1 MPGHGAPTRSRT
13 RAGFFLPLW
22 TLLLALQ
29 PPPLLAGVLE
39 GRLLD
44 GDAGEPVAGALLT
57 LRSPSGAVRSTRSD
71 SAGAFRL
78 EDLPSGAWDL
88 AARRLGYRPLQARL
102 RTGDGLT
109 SFEWRL
115 EPLPLL
121 MDEMVVRARRH
132 PGGEPVAAFVETIS
146 LDGRRPAGADLAQ
159 TLDRATGV
167 DVRRYG
173 GLGSFSTLSIRGS
186 TSEQVQIY
194 LDGVPL
200 NRAGGGGVDLGGLP
214 IGGLSSV
221 EIYRGAVPARFGGNS
236 LGGVVHMRTRPLGN
250 EVRTRLRTASGSFG
264 TRQLGASIGG
274 PWKEWEY
281 LGLVDYSA
289 SRNDFRF
296 LDDNGTEYNA
306 GDDDWARRLNSDF
319 RGLRGLAK
327 VGRNL
332 GAGRLQIHNTF
343 DLDSKGIPGL
353 GNNQSLHTR
362 YGTRRHIAEATLFGP
377 LRHRAGYRLQAHHSL
392 SEEEYRDLR
401 GEVGVGR
408 QHDRNLTRSLGLRGE
423 VNALLAGRSLVT
435 AFGAARRESFAPGD
449 LLRPESRLLRSRRRA
464 LAAGT
469 EVELPLGPRLTVN
482 AGTQAEAL
490 DDRFFDRKSFAP
502 SDVLPS
508 RENRELL
515 WGWRV
520 GGKLDL
526 GGGLALKAHLGRY
539 RRAPNFFE
547 LFGDRGAVIGNTGL
561 VSERGRN
568 RDLGLVYRRRV
579 DGPGLELAEAVY
591 YRNRVDDLIRFV
603 QNSQRVSRPHNMGG
617 ALLRGLETRVQAKLR
632 PWLSVRGHYAYQ
644 RAENRTPFS
653 FERGN
658 DLPNA
663 PRHRLHGRADLDL
676 GRAGL
681 HGEVSRESRHF
692 LDRAN
697 LRTVPVRALYNLGG
711 SLPLAQ
717 GLSLSLELRNL
728 TDDQIADLWGYP
740 LPGRFYGLSM
750 HYATNPWTERQNPRV
765 PALSRRRSPADGDP
779 VVGPE

>member
-1 MPGHGAPTRSRT
+1 MI
-13 RAGFFLPLW
+13 PL
-22 TLLLALQ
+22 LGLLALQ
-29 PPPLLAGVLE
+29 PPPVEAGVLE

-44 GDAGEPVAGALLT
+44 GDAGGPVAGALLT
-57 LRSPSGAVRSTRSD
+57 LRSPSGAVRSARSD
-71 SAGAFRL
+71 TAGAFRL
-78 EDLPSGAWDL
+78 EDLPSDAWDVRV
-88 AARRLGYRPLQARL
+88 RRLGYRPLQSRL
-102 RTGDGLT
+102 HTGDGLA
-109 SFEWRL
+109 SVEWRL

-146 LDGRRPAGADLAQ
+146 LDRRAPGADLAQ
-159 TLDRATGV
+159 TLDAATGV
-167 DVRRYG
+167 NVRRYG

-186 TSEQVQIY
+186 TSEQVQIF

-200 NRAGGGGVDLGGLP
+200 NRASGGGVDLGGLP

-236 LGGVVHMRTRPLGN
+236 LGGVVHLRTRPLGS
-250 EVRTRLRTASGSFG
+250 EVRTRMRTASGSFG
-264 TRQLGASIGG
+264 TRQVGASIGG
-274 PWKEWEY
+274 PWREWEY

-306 GDDDWARRLNSDF
+306 GDDGWARRLNSDF
-319 RGLRGLAK
+319 RGLRALAK

-332 GAGRLQIHNTF
+332 GAGRLQVHNTL
-343 DLDSKGIPGL
+343 DLIGKGIPGL

-362 YGTRRHIAEATLFGP
+362 YDTWRHIAEASLFGP
-377 LRHRAGYRLQAHHSL
+377 LGRRGAGYRLQAHHSL
-392 SEEEYRDLR
+392 TRDEYRDRL

-423 VNALLAGRSLVT
+423 VNALLPGRSLVT
-435 AFGAARRESFAPGD
+435 AFAAARGESFSPDD
-449 LLRPESRLLRSRRRA
+449 LLRSESRLLRSRRRA

-469 EVELPLGPRLTVN
+469 EVEVPLGARLTLN
-482 AGTQAEAL
+482 AGTQAEGL

-515 WGWRV
+515 WGWRL

-526 GGGLALKAHLGRY
+526 GGGLALKAHGGRY
-539 RRAPNFFE
+539 RRAPSFFE

-561 VSERGRN
+561 VSEEGRN
-568 RDLGLVYRRRV
+568 RDLGLVYRRRG
-579 DGPGLELAEAVY
+579 DGAGLELAEAVY

-603 QNSQRVSRPHNMGG
+603 QNSQRVSRPHNLGR
-617 ALLRGLETRVQAKLR
+617 ALLRGVETRLQARLS

-644 RAENRTPFS
+644 RPENRTPFS

-663 PRHRLHGRADLDL
+663 PRHRLHGRASLDL
-676 GRAGL
+676 GGVGL

-697 LRTVPVRALYNLGG
+697 LRAVPVRALYNLGG

-717 GLSLSLELRNL
+717 GLSLSWELRNL
-728 TDDQIADLWGYP
+728 TDDRVADLWGYP

-750 HYATNPWTERQNPRV
+750 HYATNP
-765 PALSRRRSPADGDP
+765 
-779 VVGPE
+779 

>member
-1 MPGHGAPTRSRT
+1 M
-13 RAGFFLPLW
+13 
-22 TLLLALQ
+22 
-29 PPPLLAGVLE
+29 
-39 GRLLD
+39 
-44 GDAGEPVAGALLT
+44 AGALLT
-57 LRSPSGAVRSTRSD
+57 LRSPSGAVRSARSD
-71 SAGAFRL
+71 TAGAFRL
-78 EDLPSGAWDL
+78 EDLPADAWDVSV
-88 AARRLGYRPLQARL
+88 RRLGYRPHQSRL
-102 RTGDGLT
+102 RTGDGLA
-109 SFEWRL
+109 SVEWRL

-146 LDGRRPAGADLAQ
+146 LDRRAPGADLAQ

-167 DVRRYG
+167 NVRRYG

-186 TSEQVQIY
+186 TSEQVQIF

-200 NRAGGGGVDLGGLP
+200 NRAAGGGVDLGGLP

-236 LGGVVHMRTRPLGN
+236 LGGVVHLRTRPLGS
-250 EVRTRLRTASGSFG
+250 EVRTRMRTASGSFG
-264 TRQLGASIGG
+264 TRQVGASIGG
-274 PWKEWEY
+274 PWREWEY

-306 GDDDWARRLNSDF
+306 GDDGWARRLNSDF
-319 RGLRGLAK
+319 RGLRALAK

-332 GAGRLQIHNTF
+332 GAGRLQVHNTL
-343 DLDSKGIPGL
+343 DLLRKGIPGL

-362 YGTRRHIAEATLFGP
+362 YDTWRHIAEASLFGP
-377 LRHRAGYRLQAHHSL
+377 LGRRSAGYRLQAHHSL
-392 SEEEYRDLR
+392 TRDEYRDRL

-423 VNALLAGRSLVT
+423 VNALLPGRSLVT
-435 AFGAARRESFAPGD
+435 AFAAARGESFSPDD
-449 LLRPESRLLRSRRRA
+449 LLRSESRLLRSRRRA

-469 EVELPLGPRLTVN
+469 EVEVPLGARLTLN
-482 AGTQAEAL
+482 AGTQAEGL

-515 WGWRV
+515 WGWRL

-526 GGGLALKAHLGRY
+526 GGGLALKAHGGRY
-539 RRAPNFFE
+539 RRAPSFFE
-547 LFGDRGAVIGNTGL
+547 LFGDRGAVIGNTRL
-561 VSERGRN
+561 VSEEGRN
-568 RDLGLVYRRRV
+568 RDLGLVYRRRG
-579 DGPGLELAEAVY
+579 DGAGLELAEAVY

-603 QNSQRVSRPHNMGG
+603 QNSQRVSRPHNLGR
-617 ALLRGLETRVQAKLR
+617 ALLRGVETRLQARLR

-663 PRHRLHGRADLDL
+663 PRHRLHGRASLDL
-676 GRAGL
+676 GGVGL

-697 LRTVPVRALYNLGG
+697 LRAVPVRALYNLGG

-717 GLSLSLELRNL
+717 GLSLSWELRNL
-728 TDDQIADLWGYP
+728 TDDRVADLWGYP

-750 HYATNPWTERQNPRV
+750 HYATNP
-765 PALSRRRSPADGDP
+765 
-779 VVGPE
+779 

>member
-13 RAGFFLPLW
+13 RAGFLISL
-22 TLLLALQ
+22 LGLLALQ

-44 GDAGEPVAGALLT
+44 ADAGEPVAGALLT
-57 LRSPSGAVRSTRSD
+57 LRSPSGAVRSARSD
-71 SAGAFRL
+71 TAGAFRL
-78 EDLPSGAWDL
+78 EDLPPGAWDL
-88 AARRLGYRPLQARL
+88 GVRRLGYRPHRARL
-102 RTGDGLT
+102 QTGDGLA
-109 SFEWRL
+109 SVEWRL

-146 LDGRRPAGADLAQ
+146 LDRRAPGADLAQ

-167 DVRRYG
+167 NVRRYG

-186 TSEQVQIY
+186 TSEQVQVF

-200 NRAGGGGVDLGGLP
+200 NRAAGGGVDLGGLP

-236 LGGVVHMRTRPLGN
+236 LGGVVHLRTRPLGS
-250 EVRTRLRTASGSFG
+250 EVLTRVRTASGSFG
-264 TRQLGASIGG
+264 TRQVGASIGG
-274 PWKEWEY
+274 PWREWEY

-306 GDDDWARRLNSDF
+306 GDDGWARRLNSDF
-319 RGLRGLAK
+319 RGLRALAK
-327 VGRNL
+327 AGRSL
-332 GAGRLQIHNTF
+332 GAGRLQVHNTL
-343 DLDSKGIPGL
+343 DLLGKGIPGL

-362 YGTRRHIAEATLFGP
+362 YDTWRHIAEASLFGP
-377 LRHRAGYRLQAHHSL
+377 LGRGAGYRLQAHHSL
-392 SEEEYRDLR
+392 TRDEYRDRL

-408 QHDRNLTRSLGLRGE
+408 QHDRNLTRGLGVRGE
-423 VNALLAGRSLVT
+423 VNALLPGRSLVT
-435 AFGAARRESFAPGD
+435 AFAAARGESFSPDD
-449 LLRPESRLLRSRRRA
+449 LLRSESRLLRSRRRA

-469 EVELPLGPRLTVN
+469 EVEVPLGPRLTLN
-482 AGTQAEAL
+482 AGTQAEGL

-502 SDVLPS
+502 SGVLPR

-515 WGWRV
+515 WGWRL

-526 GGGLALKAHLGRY
+526 GGGLALKAHGGRY
-539 RRAPNFFE
+539 RRPPSFFE

-561 VSERGRN
+561 VSEEGHN
-568 RDLGLVYRRRV
+568 RDLGLVYRRRG
-579 DGPGLELAEAVY
+579 DGAGLELAEAVY

-603 QNSQRVSRPHNMGG
+603 QNSQRVSRPHNLGR
-617 ALLRGLETRVQAKLR
+617 ALLRGVETRVQARLS

-663 PRHRLHGRADLDL
+663 PRHRLHGRAALDL
-676 GRAGL
+676 GGVGL

-697 LRTVPVRALYNLGG
+697 LRAVPVRTLYNLGG
-711 SLPLAQ
+711 SLPLAA

-728 TDDQIADLWGYP
+728 TDDRVADLWGYP
-740 LPGRFYGLSM
+740 LPGRFYGLGL
-750 HYATNPWTERQNPRV
+750 HYATNP
-765 PALSRRRSPADGDP
+765 
-779 VVGPE
+779 

>member
-13 RAGFFLPLW
+13 RAGFLIS
-22 TLLLALQ
+22 LLGVLALQ
-29 PPPLLAGVLE
+29 PPPLEAGVLE
-39 GRLLD
+39 GRLFD
-44 GDAGEPVAGALLT
+44 ADAGEPVAGALLT
-57 LRSPSGAVRSTRSD
+57 LRSPSGAVRSARSD
-71 SAGAFRL
+71 TAGAFRL
-78 EDLPSGAWDL
+78 KDLPAGAWDVSVQ
-88 AARRLGYRPLQARL
+88 RLGYRPHRARL
-102 RTGDGLT
+102 RTGDGLA
-109 SFEWRL
+109 SVEWRL
-115 EPLPLL
+115 GPLPLL

-146 LDGRRPAGADLAQ
+146 LDRRAPGADLAQ

-167 DVRRYG
+167 NVRRYG

-186 TSEQVQIY
+186 TSEQVQVF

-200 NRAGGGGVDLGGLP
+200 NRASGGGVDLGGLP

-236 LGGVVHMRTRPLGN
+236 LGGVVHLRTRPLGS
-250 EVRTRLRTASGSFG
+250 EARTRMRTASGSFG
-264 TRQLGASIGG
+264 TRQVGASVGG
-274 PWKEWEY
+274 PWREWEY

-306 GDDDWARRLNSDF
+306 GDDGWARRLNSDF
-319 RGLRGLAK
+319 RGLRALAK

-332 GAGRLQIHNTF
+332 GAGRLQVHNTL
-343 DLDSKGIPGL
+343 DLLRKGIPGL
-353 GNNQSLHTR
+353 GSNQSLHTR
-362 YGTRRHIAEATLFGP
+362 YDTWRHIAEASLFGALGP
-377 LRHRAGYRLQAHHSL
+377 RSAGYRLQAHHSL
-392 SEEEYRDLR
+392 TRDEYRDRL

-423 VNALLAGRSLVT
+423 VNVLLPGHSLVT
-435 AFGAARRESFAPGD
+435 AFAAARGESFSPDD
-449 LLRPESRLLRSRRRA
+449 LLRSESRLLRSRRRA

-469 EVELPLGPRLTVN
+469 EVEVPLGARLTLN
-482 AGTQAEAL
+482 AGTQAEGL

-515 WGWRV
+515 WGWRL

-526 GGGLALKAHLGRY
+526 GGGLALKAHGGRY
-539 RRAPNFFE
+539 RRAPSFFE
-547 LFGDRGAVIGNTGL
+547 LFGDRGAVIGNTRL
-561 VSERGRN
+561 VSEEGRN
-568 RDLGLVYRRRV
+568 RDLGLVYRRRG
-579 DGPGLELAEAVY
+579 DGAGLELAEAVY

-603 QNSQRVSRPHNMGG
+603 QNSQRVSRPHNLGR
-617 ALLRGLETRVQAKLR
+617 ALLRGVETRLQARLR

-663 PRHRLHGRADLDL
+663 PRHRLHGRASLDL
-676 GRAGL
+676 GGVGL

-697 LRTVPVRALYNLGG
+697 LRAVPVRALYNLGG

-717 GLSLSLELRNL
+717 GLSLSWELRNL
-728 TDDQIADLWGYP
+728 TDDRVADLWGYP

-750 HYATNPWTERQNPRV
+750 HYATNP
-765 PALSRRRSPADGDP
+765 
-779 VVGPE
+779 

>member
-13 RAGFFLPLW
+13 RAGFFIPLW
-22 TLLLALQ
+22 SLLLALQ
-29 PPPLLAGVLE
+29 PATLLAGVLE

-44 GDAGEPVAGALLT
+44 GDAGGPVAGALLT
-57 LRSPSGAVRSTRSD
+57 LRGPSGAVRSARSD
-71 SAGAFRL
+71 SAGTFRL

-88 AARRLGYRPLQARL
+88 RVRRLGYRPLQARL
-102 RTGDGLT
+102 LTGDGL
-109 SFEWRL
+109 SSVEWRL

-146 LDGRRPAGADLAQ
+146 LDPGRSPAADLAR

-167 DVRRYG
+167 NVRRYG

-186 TSEQVQIY
+186 TSEQVQVF

-200 NRAGGGGVDLGGLP
+200 NRAMGGAVDLGGLP
-214 IGGLSSV
+214 IGGLASV

-236 LGGVVHMRTRPLGN
+236 LGGVVHMRTRPLGG
-250 EVRTRLRTASGSFG
+250 EVRTRLRTASGSYG
-264 TRQLGASIGG
+264 TRQLGASVGG
-274 PWKEWEY
+274 PWKGWEY
-281 LGLVDYSA
+281 LGLVDYRA

-296 LDDNGTEYNA
+296 RDDNGTEYNA
-306 GDDDWARRLNSDF
+306 GDDAWARRLNSDF

-327 VGRNL
+327 IGRYL
-332 GAGRLQIHNTF
+332 GASRLQVHNTF

-362 YGTRRHIAEATLFGP
+362 YDTRRHIAEASLFGP
-377 LRHRAGYRLQAHHSL
+377 LGRRKAGYRLQAHHSL
-392 SEEEYRDLR
+392 SEDEYRDLR

-423 VNALLAGRSLVT
+423 VNALLPGNSLVT
-435 AFGAARRESFAPGD
+435 AFAAARRESFAPDD
-449 LLRPESRLLRSRRRA
+449 LLRSDSRLLRSRRRA

-469 EVELPLGPRLTVN
+469 EVEVPLGPRLTLN

-490 DDRFFDRKSFAP
+490 DDRFFDRKDFAP

-515 WGWRV
+515 WGWRM
-520 GGKLDL
+520 GGNLDL
-526 GGGLALKAHLGRY
+526 GGGLALKAHDGRY
-539 RRAPNFFE
+539 ERAPSFFE

-568 RDLGLVYRRRV
+568 RDLGLVYRSRT
-579 DGPGLELAEAVY
+579 DGAGLTLAEAVY

-603 QNSQRVSRPHNMGG
+603 QNSQRVSRPHNLGR
-617 ALLRGLETRVQAKLR
+617 ALLRGVETRVQARLWPR
-632 PWLSVRGHYAYQ
+632 LSVRGHYVYQ

-663 PRHRLHGRADLDL
+663 PRHRLHGRASLDL
-676 GRAGL
+676 GGAGL
-681 HGEVSRESRHF
+681 YGEVSRESRHF

-697 LRTVPVRALYNLGG
+697 LRAVPVRTLYNLGG
-711 SLPLAQ
+711 SLPLAA
-717 GLSLSLELRNL
+717 GLSLSWELRNL
-728 TDDQIADLWGYP
+728 TDDQVADLWGYP
-740 LPGRFYGLSM
+740 LPGRSYGLSV
-750 HYATNPWTERQNPRV
+750 HYASHP
-765 PALSRRRSPADGDP
+765 
-779 VVGPE
+779 